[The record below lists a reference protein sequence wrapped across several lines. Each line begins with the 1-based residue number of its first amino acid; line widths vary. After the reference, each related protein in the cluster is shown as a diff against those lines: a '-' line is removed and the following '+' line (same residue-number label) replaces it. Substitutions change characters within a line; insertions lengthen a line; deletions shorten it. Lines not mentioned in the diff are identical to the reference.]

1 MKWIFAPA
9 IAILMHQRNLVKM
22 GLIGVFFSIPFAI
35 GLFSPP
41 QSWGSWSAIAMIAT
55 FAFAWYYLIAMYLTS
70 DESWATVN
78 TVARKLSENDLRSDA
93 GGVDF
98 EAQRRR
104 LGSGQFGKLFV
115 ALAETHASLRA
126 LAMQASRSA
135 QAAHQAADGLA
146 AANENLSQ
154 RAESQASTLEETAA
168 AMEELAS
175 TVKENAD
182 SCRSAS
188 ELAAGATTLA
198 RNGAEVAG
206 EAVRTME
213 LVDSS
218 AKRIVDIIA
227 VIEGISFQTNILAL
241 NAAVEAARAGEQGR
255 GFAVVASEVRAL
267 AQRSADA
274 AREIKALI
282 GDSVASVEQG
292 SRLVRD
298 TGRIIGDVRV
308 SVEQV
313 NELIGIVA
321 IASREQSAGVEGVNK
336 ALVQL
341 QGTTQET
348 AAMVHQTASTSGVFK
363 EEAGRLLALVSRFRI
378 DATQRATAAPAA
390 APARARTAVTRAAP
404 PRPSPPAPT
413 AATEEWREF

>member
-9 IAILMHQRNLVKM
+9 ISILMHQRNLVKM

-35 GLFSPP
+35 GLFAPP

-126 LAMQASRSA
+126 LGHA
-135 QAAHQAADGLA
+135 G
-146 AANENLSQ
+146 EPQ
-154 RAESQASTLEETAA
+154 RPGRPPGRRRPRRRQREP
-168 AMEELAS
+168 
-175 TVKENAD
+175 V
-182 SCRSAS
+182 
-188 ELAAGATTLA
+188 AAGRIAGVHA
-198 RNGAEVAG
+198 RGDRRRDGRARFDGEGERRQLPQRERARRRGHHARAQRRRGRGRSGADHGARG
-206 EAVRTME
+206 QQRQADRRHHRGDRGD
-213 LVDSS
+213 L
-218 AKRIVDIIA
+218 
-227 VIEGISFQTNILAL
+227 FQTNILAL

-274 AREIKALI
+274 AREIKTLI

-321 IASREQSAGVEGVNK
+321 VASREQSAGVEGVNK